1 MEDFPWTNQST
12 MAKEYAE
19 CHNLDLAETEKK
31 FEEARQKV
39 RYETDIISHPHYG
52 LTDFDPEQPDIVL
65 SE

>member
-1 MEDFPWTNQST
+1 MSMEDFPWNKEPDLKT

-39 RYETDIISHPHYG
+39 RYEMNPILDPNFESSDSVTDI
-52 LTDFDPEQPDIVL
+52 
-65 SE
+65 

>member
-1 MEDFPWTNQST
+1 MEDFPWTDQST
-12 MAKEYAE
+12 LAKGYAE

-31 FEEARQKV
+31 FEEAHQKI
-39 RYETDIISHPHYG
+39 RYETDIRSHPHYG